1 MVVGSDMRL
10 FGKYLWQRRR
20 IWIAGAVFCG
30 IFALS
35 FHLYHLPAEAA
46 VYPALL
52 CGGLGLIL
60 AALDFMRVKRRHEA
74 LQRIKTIADTASSDF
89 AAAEEILGEDYQA
102 LLRLLRQEHAAYC
115 AAMEARYRDM
125 IDYYTVW
132 AHQIKTPI
140 SAMRLRLQSE
150 DTPLSRRL
158 MADLRRIEQYVE
170 MVLAFLRLD
179 SKSTDYLIREYDLDR
194 IVRQAVRRLS
204 SEFIDRGLRLNYE
217 PIRASVVTDEKWLCF
232 VVEQILSN
240 ALKYTPA
247 GCISISMKADTPE
260 KRILCISDTG
270 IGIAPEDL
278 PRIFENGFTGCN
290 GRKDRSAS
298 GLGLY
303 LCRRICTNLGHGIR
317 AISAPDEGTTIEIDL
332 SQRRLEA
339 E

>member
-1 MVVGSDMRL
+1 MVETGMRL

-20 IWIAGAVFCG
+20 IWLIGAVFCG

-52 CGGLGLIL
+52 CGGLGLVL
-60 AALDFMRVKRRHEA
+60 AALDFMRVKRRYEA
-74 LQRIKTIADTASSDF
+74 LRRIKSIADIASGDF
-89 AAAEEILGEDYQA
+89 AAAGDILGEDYQR
-102 LLRLLRQEHAAYC
+102 LLRLLSQEHGAYRTT
-115 AAMEARYRDM
+115 MEARYGDM

-150 DTPLSRRL
+150 DTPLSHRL
-158 MADLRRIEQYVE
+158 MGDLRRIEQYVE

-217 PIRASVVTDEKWLCF
+217 PIKASVITDEKWLCF

-247 GCISISMKADTPE
+247 GSITISMKAGMPG

-278 PRIFENGFTGCN
+278 PRIFESGFTGCN
-290 GRKDRSAS
+290 GRRDKSAS

-317 AISAPDEGTTIEIDL
+317 AISVLDEGTTIEIDL

>member
-1 MVVGSDMRL
+1 MVETGMRL

-20 IWIAGAVFCG
+20 IWLVGAVFCG

-46 VYPALL
+46 LYPALL
-52 CGGLGLIL
+52 CGGLGLVL
-60 AALDFMRVKRRHEA
+60 AMLDFMHVKRRHEA
-74 LQRIKTIADTASSDF
+74 LQRIESIADI
-89 AAAEEILGEDYQA
+89 AAGSLSADEGILGEDYQA
-102 LLRLLRQEHAAYC
+102 LLRLLQQEHGAYC
-115 AAMEARYRDM
+115 TAMDVRYGSM

-140 SAMRLRLQSE
+140 SAMRLRLQGE

-158 MADLRRIEQYVE
+158 MGDLRRIEQYVE

-179 SKSTDYLIREYDLDR
+179 SRSTDYLIREYDLDK

-204 SEFIDRGLRLNYE
+204 SEFIDRGLRLCYQPLE
-217 PIRASVVTDEKWLCF
+217 ASVVTDEKWLCF
-232 VVEQILSN
+232 VVEQLLSN

-247 GCISISMKADTPE
+247 GSITISMKAGMPE
-260 KRILCISDTG
+260 KKILCISDTG

-290 GRKDRSAS
+290 GRKDKSAS

-303 LCRRICTNLGHGIR
+303 LCRRICTNLGHGI
-317 AISAPDEGTTIEIDL
+317 SAFSVPDEGTTIEIDL
-332 SQRRLEA
+332 SQRRLEI